1 MSDLKFGLNQPR
13 TIRHHAHPQAT
24 ILRRI
29 PLDSHAVIRDGHD
42 YQRLCAEIIDVHL
55 NPLCPC
61 MFGGIGNSL
70 LGNPV

>member
-42 YQRLCAEIIDVHL
+42 HQ
-55 NPLCPC
+55 
-61 MFGGIGNSL
+61 
-70 LGNPV
+70 